1 MKIKFDRLVR
11 RSYVLIGLIFVG
23 LCSILPLLTQQAY
36 ATGSGALLEPRS
48 ITMSSAVP
56 GAANVKYILS
66 VNIVTAESA
75 GSGALIVDFCSDTPI
90 IGATCAYNAGVTV
103 PAVGSATASTGTI
116 NDGTGAC
123 ASTYKG
129 STIFLGG
136 LTLTAGTFTVTF
148 SGITNPSG
156 TAGSFYARILTYGS
170 TPACTVYTPASSS
183 GGATTTG
190 SYVDWGG
197 AALSTVQTLS
207 LTATVMETLTFCD
220 SGGTITNCGTTST
233 PSLILGRG
241 TPQTISASNV
251 DGGLLYTQIS
261 TNALNGVGV
270 ALKVTSS
277 TTCSG
282 LSMNGGSTCGIPA
295 KTVGASAPTAGAITS
310 GTAAI
315 GMCVEAGSGITAQV
329 PYNGSCSGVSGNYN
343 VTGAGSTTDT
353 FGLND
358 STSGTSTS
366 FGSTWIGT
374 WGTWANDTP
383 FYTYGSLIFT
393 SSAPLNSINDPLEF
407 ATTAANTTPAGI
419 YTANYTLIAT
429 GSF

>member
-1 MKIKFDRLVR
+1 MNFRL
-11 RSYVLIGLIFVG
+11 RSLTRYIYALIALVFIGLFS
-23 LCSILPLLTQQAY
+23 LLPFLSQTVY
-36 ATGSGALLEPRS
+36 AGGSGGLLEPRS

-56 GAANVKYILS
+56 SATG
-66 VNIVTAESA
+66 VTYQLKFTPVTSES
-75 GSGALIVDFCSDTPI
+75 GTNGELIVDFCGDTPI
-90 IGATCAYNAGVTV
+90 IGATCAFSNATTPVFGTSSCTV
-103 PAVGSATASTGTI
+103 TASAGSVSCPGSNYHTI
-116 NDGTGAC
+116 RVT
-123 ASTYKG
+123 
-129 STIFLGG
+129 G
-136 LTLTAGTFTVTF
+136 LTFAATTPYTITFG
-148 SGITNPSG
+148 SITNP
-156 TAGSFYARILTYGS
+156 TTVTSFYARILTYGS
-170 TPACTVYTPASSS
+170 GGSSGYTPASSS